1 MMEETAMRRMR
12 IVLAAGLLVLCA
24 TPAFGQRKLREPG
37 TMAFMINT
45 VSPGVV
51 LLSWPPVQKAVA
63 YELERC
69 EGSGLTTCTMKTHPR
84 ITSGQPL
91 QVQDTL
97 TVSGTY
103 LYRITAFASNQLPIA
118 QNQVAYQYTAPLTAV
133 LMPAPTGTITPIPA
147 GPSQLTAVSTV
158 PGSIHLSWSPVPN
171 AIGFHVIRSN
181 SGGETNHESG
191 PTGLDAYGNIL
202 TAMTDGPIDF
212 RWTYSYQV
220 YARFKSATGET
231 QSAPSPTASAKSIP
245 FVQVSGLTYTM
256 VPSTRSPGYLNI
268 TVRWNAV
275 PDVLRYDVWDETMAL
290 LASSTSTAYLAEE
303 VPTHRTITVCVGAV
317 YPWNVAQNKTAPCI
331 QITT

>member
-1 MMEETAMRRMR
+1 MR

-24 TPAFGQRKLREPG
+24 TPASGQRKPRDLG
-37 TMAFMINT
+37 TMAFMVNT
-45 VSPGVV
+45 VSSGVV

-69 EGSGLTTCTMKTHPR
+69 AGSGLTTCIMKTNPR
-84 ITSGQPL
+84 ITSAQPL

-97 TVSGTY
+97 PTGGTY
-103 LYRITAFASNQLPIA
+103 LYRVTAYASNQLPIA
-118 QNQVAYQYTAPLTAV
+118 QNQVAYQYTGPLTAV
-133 LMPAPTGTITPIPA
+133 LVPPPTGTITPIPA
-147 GPSQLTAVSTV
+147 GPAQLTATSTV
-158 PGSIHLSWSPVPN
+158 PGSIRLSWSPVPN

-191 PTGLDAYGNIL
+191 PTGLDAYGNLI
-202 TAMTDGPIDF
+202 TAMLDAPIDF

-220 YARFKSATGET
+220 YARFKSGTGET
-231 QSAPSPTASAKSIP
+231 QSAPSPLVSAKSIP

-275 PDVLRYDVWDETMAL
+275 PDVLLYQVWDETMAL
-290 LASSTSTAYLAEE
+290 LASGTSTAYLAEE

-317 YPWNVAQNKTAPCI
+317 YPGNVAQSKTAPCI

>member
-1 MMEETAMRRMR
+1 MR
-12 IVLAAGLLVLCA
+12 ILLSAGLLVLCA
-24 TPAFGQRKLREPG
+24 TPASGQRKPRELG
-37 TMAFMINT
+37 TMAFMVNT

-69 EGSGLTTCTMKTHPR
+69 AGSGLTTCIMKTNPR
-84 ITSGQPL
+84 ITSAQPL

-97 TVSGTY
+97 PTGGTY
-103 LYRITAFASNQLPIA
+103 LYRVTAFASNQLPIA
-118 QNQVAYQYTAPLTAV
+118 QNQVAYQYTAPPTAV
-133 LMPAPTGTITPIPA
+133 LMPPPTGTITPIMA
-147 GPSQLTAVSTV
+147 GPAQLTAVSTV
-158 PGSIHLSWSPVPN
+158 PGSIRLSWTAVPN

-191 PTGLDAYGNIL
+191 PTGLDAYGNLL

-220 YARFKSATGET
+220 TARFKSGTGET

-256 VPSTRSPGYLNI
+256 VPSTRSPGYLNV

-275 PDVLRYDVWDETMAL
+275 PDVLTYQVWDETMAL
-290 LASSTSTAYLAEE
+290 LASGTSTAYTAQE
-303 VPTHRTITVCVGAV
+303 VPTHRTLTVCVGAV
-317 YPWNVAQNKTAPCI
+317 YPFNVAQHKTAPCI

>member
-1 MMEETAMRRMR
+1 MR
-12 IVLAAGLLVLCA
+12 ILLSACLLVLCA
-24 TPAFGQRKLREPG
+24 TPASGQRKPREPG
-37 TMAFMINT
+37 TMAFMVNT
-45 VSPGVV
+45 VSTGVV

-69 EGSGLTTCTMKTHPR
+69 EGSGLTTCIMKTNPR

-97 TVSGTY
+97 TTSGTY
-103 LYRITAFASNQLPIA
+103 LYRVTAFASNQLPIA
-118 QNQVAYQYTAPLTAV
+118 QNQVAYVYTAPPTAV
-133 LMPAPTGTITPIPA
+133 LMPPPTGTITPIPA
-147 GPSQLTAVSTV
+147 GPAQLTAASTV
-158 PGSIHLSWSPVPN
+158 PGSIRLSWSPVAN

-191 PTGLDAYGNIL
+191 PTGLDAYGNLITTML
-202 TAMTDGPIDF
+202 DAPIDF

-220 YARFKSATGET
+220 YARFKSGTGET
-231 QSAPSPTASAKSIP
+231 QSAPSPMASARSIP

-256 VPSTRSPGYLNI
+256 VPSTRSPGYLNV

-275 PDVLRYDVWDETMAL
+275 PDVLLYRVWDETMAL
-290 LASSTSTAYLAEE
+290 LASGTFTAYTAQE
-303 VPTHRTITVCVGAV
+303 VPTHRTITVCVGAT
-317 YPWNVAQNKTAPCI
+317 YPGNVTQDKTAPCI